1 MEVAVPP
8 HDPEPRPARYGPG
21 AGALIIASCLACA
34 LAFGS
39 LLGTAYLLERPDAA
53 ARVTALL
60 NGDAI
65 RTIADADLPRSKPLP
80 DLRVGS
86 VAGVD
91 DLVTSSVGTSAA
103 GNDGKTTTSTRF
115 GVDLGS
121 AASLAGLRDMWSRSA
136 LAQADRRLRA
146 LANIRDIG
154 EGHELHLLVG
164 PFANAADASALCAQL
179 ATQVPECAVVPFSG
193 QDLSNP

>member
-8 HDPEPRPARYGPG
+8 QDPEPRPVQYGPR
-21 AGALIIASCLACA
+21 AGTLIIASCLACA

-60 NGDAI
+60 NGEAI
-65 RTIADADLPRSKPLP
+65 RTIADVDLPRSKPLP
-80 DLRVGS
+80 ELRLGS
-86 VAGVD
+86 IAGVD
-91 DLVTSSVGTSAA
+91 DLVTSSVATSEQ
-103 GNDGKTTTSTRF
+103 GNGAKTATATRF

-121 AASLAGLRDMWSRSA
+121 AASLAGLRDLWSHA
-136 LAQADRRLRA
+136 GLADADRRLRG
-146 LANIRDIG
+146 LASIRDVG
-154 EGHELHLLVG
+154 SGHELRLLAG

>member
-1 MEVAVPP
+1 
-8 HDPEPRPARYGPG
+8 
-21 AGALIIASCLACA
+21 
-34 LAFGS
+34 

-65 RTIADADLPRSKPLP
+65 RTIADVDLPRSKPLP
-80 DLRVGS
+80 EVRLGS
-86 VAGVD
+86 VAAVD
-91 DLVTSSVGTSAA
+91 DVVTSSVGTPEPEGGTKAA
-103 GNDGKTTTSTRF
+103 ASTHF

-121 AASLAGLRDMWSRSA
+121 AATLAGLRELWSRSG
-136 LAQADRRLRA
+136 LAAVDQRLRA
-146 LANIRDIG
+146 LASIRDTG
-154 EGHELHLLVG
+154 EGHEIRLLAG

-179 ATQVPECAVVPFSG
+179 ASQVPGCVVVPFSG